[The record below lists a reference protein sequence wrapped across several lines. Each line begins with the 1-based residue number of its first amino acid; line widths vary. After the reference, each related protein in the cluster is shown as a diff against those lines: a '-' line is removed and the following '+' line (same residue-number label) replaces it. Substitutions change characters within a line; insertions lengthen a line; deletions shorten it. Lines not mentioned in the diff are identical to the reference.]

1 MKVKGTKMEPIPQQS
16 TKPAHSPTHSKMN
29 AVFLSK
35 WEPKIGVESA
45 LFHPGIHHFCT
56 QPEGPQLPFHMQVL
70 SRKAHTQPG
79 MVRVRTAGRRHNWEG
94 EATIS
99 TSTGTI
105 EQSISTEIKFDSR
118 ESETKS
124 PVMISLPIRK
134 KRVNIVLPSSSRNQT
149 TPLTTLTSSAVLAGE
164 DGDTVDIIGLAKVRL
179 KRELKEASREKSPPE
194 SRTPDPKKALDGSE
208 LRGQG
213 GGQRVGRG
221 LRSGEGEQRSEIS
234 SRSELKSRGSPKS
247 RERSNRLSSR
257 GQRLSQLSSKGQR
270 LSQLSSRGQ
279 RLSQLSSRGQ
289 RLGSPVVEESVR
301 PSGTDK
307 GDETEMVM
315 MGTKMEV
322 IDNPGR

>member
-16 TKPAHSPTHSKMN
+16 TKPAHSPTHGKMS

-70 SRKAHTQPG
+70 SRQAHTRPG
-79 MVRVRTAGRRHNWEG
+79 MVRVRTAGRRHDWGG

-105 EQSISTEIKFDSR
+105 EQSISTEIKLDSQ

-124 PVMISLPIRK
+124 PPVMISLPIRK

-149 TPLTTLTSSAVLAGE
+149 TPLTTLTSSAVLARE
-164 DGDTVDIIGLAKVRL
+164 DGDTVDIIGLAKARL
-179 KRELKEASREKSPPE
+179 KRELKEASPEKSPPE
-194 SRTPDPKKALDGSE
+194 SRTPDPKKTLDGSE
-208 LRGQG
+208 LKGQR
-213 GGQRVGRG
+213 GGQRVERG
-221 LRSGEGEQRSEIS
+221 LKSGEIS

-247 RERSNRLSSR
+247 RERSSQLSSR

-301 PSGTDK
+301 PSGTDQ